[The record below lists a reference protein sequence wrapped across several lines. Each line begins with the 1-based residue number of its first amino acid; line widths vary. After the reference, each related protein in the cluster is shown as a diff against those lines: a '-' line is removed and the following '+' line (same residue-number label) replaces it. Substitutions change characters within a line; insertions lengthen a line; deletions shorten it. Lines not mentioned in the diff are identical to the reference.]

1 MEQAPDA
8 NGSGA
13 DQPQDSR
20 PAKRQKRSSGDEPS
34 DGKSS
39 RHSKSCANCRRLKV
53 KCEASDQG
61 TDCSRCTRLGLTCLR
76 EKKSWINAEEDVE
89 PTQVALMKLERAM
102 EDVLQKL
109 KMPALDMY
117 TATTIAKPRQPT
129 RFSRDN
135 SEEAADE
142 RERDVSPDPM
152 NSLIEATR
160 LNGLRSQLRSV
171 KQRRKGGMRRREHDI
186 VSEKILAVE
195 EAEELLSYFQKHQSH
210 HLFSATIATDAT
222 VESLRKSSTV
232 LFTAV
237 MLVAALLV
245 PGKEALHE
253 AIHAQFIGLVSAA
266 MFDRFH
272 TLDDIRGLCIAALWQ
287 PYLSWKLSGLSIRI
301 ATELNIHHGFYS
313 AFYES
318 NITLDERKDSLEK
331 TRLWY
336 LLYVLDHQ
344 SSIAYGRPP
353 SMSELRP
360 IKDFEILLNSESC
373 TSADRNLI
381 AQVTGLVGLSRAF
394 DLFGLEPRRTMD
406 GDDASVMNH
415 NRFTETIQS
424 WRDRWA
430 GQLVRTPGNYMSGSV
445 ELQYLFSNLVL
456 NSLVLRGRPLDKI
469 SEMPSSLR
477 PLALKAVE
485 TAHAILQY
493 FLDDPKY
500 ADEIVGMPLYL
511 HSIIAFAV
519 VFLLKMARRW
529 HLIGITID
537 ASQRTIPLAERIIEM
552 LQSCKAGANHM
563 VFSMAKGFE
572 RMLRQLKKASI
583 PASSSIQSPPLSDQP
598 RWTTANHDQ
607 SISAGGNVQY
617 PVLNSNGTYD
627 MYGSGL
633 PVSGDFTTTTPGT
646 TNSGISYTNW
656 GFQDEELWSVG
667 MGYDLLEPGGQGLS
681 STDFPLQ
688 MTNW

>member
-1 MEQAPDA
+1 MDQA
-8 NGSGA
+8 SGEA
-13 DQPQDSR
+13 VSSVEKPEDSR
-20 PAKRQKRSSGDEPS
+20 PTKRQKRSNADTEAN

-53 KCEASDQG
+53 KCEDSEQG
-61 TDCSRCTRLGLTCLR
+61 PDCSRCTRLGLTCLR
-76 EKKSWINAEEDVE
+76 VKKSWINNGDEDAE
-89 PTQVALMKLERAM
+89 PTQSAITKLERAV

-117 TATTIAKPRQPT
+117 TRAAVVRPRHPPEAT
-129 RFSRDN
+129 RDH
-135 SEEAADE
+135 SEEPSDE

-186 VSEKILAVE
+186 VAEKIISTE
-195 EAEELLSYFQKHQSH
+195 EADDMLALFQKHQSH
-210 HLFSATIATDAT
+210 HLFSATIASDAT
-222 VESLRKSSTV
+222 VETLRKSSTV

-245 PGKEALHE
+245 PGKEMLHE
-253 AIHAQFIGLVSAA
+253 SIHAQFMGLVANVL
-266 MFDRFH
+266 FDKFH

-287 PYLSWKLSGLSIRI
+287 PQLSWKLSGLSIRI
-301 ATELNIHHGFYS
+301 ATELNLHH
-313 AFYES
+313 AFYAAFYDS
-318 NITLDERKDSLEK
+318 NITLDERKDSLER

-360 IKDFEILLNSESC
+360 IKDFEILLNSDTC
-373 TSADRNLI
+373 TAADRNLI
-381 AQVTGLVGLSRAF
+381 AQVTGLVALSRAF
-394 DLFGLEPRRTMD
+394 DLFGLEPRRTME

-415 NRFTETIQS
+415 SRFSENIQS

-430 GQLVRTPGNYMSGSV
+430 FASSFGNAGASKSSAV
-445 ELQYLFSNLVL
+445 ELQYHFSNLVL
-456 NSLVLRGRPLDKI
+456 NSLVLRGRPLGKL

-485 TAHAILQY
+485 SAHAILQH

-500 ADEIVGMPLYL
+500 AGEIVGMPLYL

-529 HLIGITID
+529 HSIGITID
-537 ASQRTIPLAERIIEM
+537 APSRTIPLVERIIEL

-572 RMLRQLKKASI
+572 RMLRQLKKANLNL
-583 PASSSIQSPPLSDQP
+583 QSPPSSDHL
-598 RWTTANHDQ
+598 RWPAQQQNAAMNGH
-607 SISAGGNVQY
+607 IQY
-617 PVLNSNGTYD
+617 PNVIDTNGSYD
-627 MYGSGL
+627 PFASTV
-633 PVSGDFTTTTPGT
+633 PVGGDLTITTPGT
-646 TNSGISYTNW
+646 TGSGISYTNW